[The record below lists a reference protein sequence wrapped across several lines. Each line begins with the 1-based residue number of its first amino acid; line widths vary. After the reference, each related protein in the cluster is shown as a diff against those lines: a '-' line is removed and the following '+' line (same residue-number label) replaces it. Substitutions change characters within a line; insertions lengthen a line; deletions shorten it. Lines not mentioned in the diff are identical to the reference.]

1 MVMKAALMIATLQM
15 IVSGNTLLLA
25 TGNPQ
30 VLMMRN
36 HQALTTGSLQMN
48 AAQTLKQ
55 EKMDVNTSDTKR
67 TVLAAENGAK
77 MSVSKPAVNGLL
89 RNKLSEA
96 PERRHALT
104 ILIAQMELRL

>member
-1 MVMKAALMIATLQM
+1 MAMKAALMIATLQM
-15 IVSGNTLLLA
+15 IVSRNTLLA

-30 VLMMRN
+30 ILTN
-36 HQALTTGSLQMN
+36 GSLQALKTGSLQMN

-67 TVLAAENGAK
+67 TVLAAENGAM

-96 PERRHALT
+96 PERRLAQT
-104 ILIAQMELRL
+104 GLIAQMELGL